1 MQQLFN
7 PMQHTQTEPLT
18 ERESQIL
25 RLLAQG
31 KLNKEISAELLISI
45 DTVKKHIKNIY
56 RKINAR
62 NRIEAVHYAMQLS
75 SQPAIIRTIA
85 EDPT

>member
-1 MQQLFN
+1 
-7 PMQHTQTEPLT
+7 MQHTQTEPLT

-85 EDPT
+85 EDLT

>member
-1 MQQLFN
+1 M
-7 PMQHTQTEPLT
+7 HHIQTEPLT
-18 ERESQIL
+18 ERERQIL

-31 KLNKEISAELLISI
+31 KLNKEISADLFISI

-62 NRIEAVHYAMQLS
+62 NRIEAVHYALQITS
-75 SQPAIIRTIA
+75 EPVHQKTIS
-85 EDPT
+85 ENLT